1 MADSQ
6 YSLAS
11 VTANSVGS
19 LTVGAGVATLGL
31 AGLMAPL
38 AQLNQALNT
47 VSLDIR
53 LLTAGQNKLGEVL
66 MSLTALLSS
75 ARSVLKWGAEEP
87 VVDSEAQSSL
97 PGIAANDVT
106 RHLGTVS
113 LNVSAADFRGIVPGS
128 GEAGGAAGTTPKQ
141 IAGIAVTPLNSNVG
155 NGVASTSLKQLSTTL
170 SSRDNTA
177 ADHLK
182 SDNAPVATSNLE
194 GNVAKAQSAQDTGT
208 PSKTGSDALS
218 ASFSRLG
225 RAVTPDISGPLTSLS
240 VQVDKL
246 GTFAE
251 NNSTLATVLAG
262 VAVALGSIAS
272 VVGAAVATEALTNVA
287 KKIIK
292 RGSPKI
298 PFGLGKLISEDNRDV
313 DQAKKDPP
321 PEKQTKDSLGYTG
334 DQARKQSRDAKR
346 GKAGGRSS
354 AKDQSPIEVTVQSR
368 TVRPVIAEAQSL
380 VSFSGSGQASPLLGK
395 VAKVGTLLPKKAP
408 RRNVLGAGV
417 DLAQGVANG
426 DTKAIASSAGMMAG
440 SYVGAALGTLILPGV
455 GTAIGGFLGGITGS
469 WLGEKLATP
478 SDQLG
483 APDQVSKELTSAPT
497 QNQQINYSPS
507 IQVTCTG
514 GESSEHIR
522 TIVAQQLQTQF
533 HGEFVPLMSTN
544 ALATR
549 RGAALTDGGR

>member
-75 ARSVLKWGAEEP
+75 TRSVLKWGAEEP
-87 VVDSEAQSSL
+87 VADSEAQSSL

-106 RHLGTVS
+106 HHLGTVS

-141 IAGIAVTPLNSNVG
+141 IAT
-155 NGVASTSLKQLSTTL
+155 ASP
-170 SSRDNTA
+170 RDNSA
-177 ADHLK
+177 ADQLK

-292 RGSPKI
+292 RGAPKI

>member
-1 MADSQ
+1 MVDNQ
-6 YSLAS
+6 YSLAN
-11 VTANSVGS
+11 VATNSVGS
-19 LTVGAGVATLGL
+19 LTVGAGATTLGL

-75 ARSVLKWGAEEP
+75 ARSVLKRGAEKP
-87 VVDSEAQSSL
+87 VADSEAQSNL
-97 PGIAANDVT
+97 RGVAVTDVVS
-106 RHLGTVS
+106 HLGAVS
-113 LNVSAADFRGIVPGS
+113 LNVSAADLRGNVRSS
-128 GEAGGAAGTTPKQ
+128 GEAGRAAGMTPEH
-141 IAGIAVTPLNSNVG
+141 IEML
-155 NGVASTSLKQLSTTL
+155 SL
-170 SSRDNTA
+170 RDNIPTEQ
-177 ADHLK
+177 LK
-182 SDNAPVATSNLE
+182 SADAPAATSNLE
-194 GNVAKAQSAQDTGT
+194 GNAAKAQPAQHTGN
-208 PSKTGSDALS
+208 PSQAGIDALS

-225 RAVTPDISGPLTSLS
+225 NAVIPDISGPLTSLS
-240 VQVDKL
+240 AEVDKL
-246 GTFAE
+246 GSFAE
-251 NNSTLATVLAG
+251 KNSTLATVLAG
-262 VAVALGSIAS
+262 AAVTLGSIAS

-292 RGSPKI
+292 RGAPKI

-334 DQARKQSRDAKR
+334 DQARKQSRSAKR
-346 GKAGGRSS
+346 GKTGGHSS
-354 AKDQSPIEVTVQSR
+354 TKDQSRIEVTVQPL
-368 TVRPVIAEAQSL
+368 TVRPAVAEAQGP
-380 VSFSGSGQASPLLGK
+380 VPFTGSGQASPLRGK
-395 VAKVGTLLPKKAP
+395 AAKVRTLLPKKAP
-408 RRNVLGAGV
+408 GLNMLSAGV
-417 DLAQGVANG
+417 GIAQGVANG

-455 GTAIGGFLGGITGS
+455 GTAIGGFLCGITGS

-497 QNQQINYSPS
+497 LNQQINYAPS

-514 GESSEHIR
+514 SESTEHIR
-522 TIVAQQLQTQF
+522 MIVAQQLQTQF

-549 RGAALTDGGR
+549 RAAALTDGGL

>member
-11 VTANSVGS
+11 ATINSIGS
-19 LTVGAGVATLGL
+19 PTVGGGSATLGL
-31 AGLMAPL
+31 AGVIAPL

-53 LLTAGQNKLGEVL
+53 LLTVGQNKLGEVL

-75 ARSVLKWGAEEP
+75 VRSILKRGAEES
-87 VVDSEAQSSL
+87 VAGSEAQSNL
-97 PGIAANDVT
+97 PGISAIDLAG
-106 RHLGTVS
+106 HLGTVS

-128 GEAGGAAGTTPKQ
+128 GEAGRATGMTPKQ
-141 IAGIAVTPLNSNVG
+141 IAT
-155 NGVASTSLKQLSTTL
+155 LSTQ
-170 SSRDNTA
+170 DNTA

-182 SDNAPVATSNLE
+182 SDNAPVATSYLE

-208 PSKTGSDALS
+208 PSKTGIDALS

-225 RAVTPDISGPLTSLS
+225 NAVTPDISGPLTSLS

-246 GTFAE
+246 GSAAE
-251 NNSTLATVLAG
+251 QHSTLDTVLAG
-262 VAVALGSIAS
+262 AAVTLGSIAS

-292 RGSPKI
+292 RGAPKI

-334 DQARKQSRDAKR
+334 DQARKQSRSAKR
-346 GKAGGRSS
+346 GKTGGHSS
-354 AKDQSPIEVTVQSR
+354 TKDQSRIEVTVQPL
-368 TVRPVIAEAQSL
+368 TVRPAVAEAQGL
-380 VSFSGSGQASPLLGK
+380 VPFTGSGQASPLRGK
-395 VAKVGTLLPKKAP
+395 AAKVRTLLPKKAP
-408 RRNVLGAGV
+408 GLNMLSAGV
-417 DLAQGVANG
+417 GIAQGVANG

-497 QNQQINYSPS
+497 LNQQINYAPS

-514 GESSEHIR
+514 SESTEHIR
-522 TIVAQQLQTQF
+522 MIVAQQLQTQF

-549 RGAALTDGGR
+549 RAAALTDGGL